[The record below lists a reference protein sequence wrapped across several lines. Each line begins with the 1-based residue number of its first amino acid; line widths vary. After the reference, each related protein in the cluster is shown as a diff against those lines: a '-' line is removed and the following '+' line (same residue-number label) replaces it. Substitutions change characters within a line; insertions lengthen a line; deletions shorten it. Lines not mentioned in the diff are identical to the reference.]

1 MARKFEGT
9 PILSAALPTQLITPQ
24 NVGSLVADSAG
35 NYVGVANYRAD
46 FKQLWL
52 LG

>member
-1 MARKFEGT
+1 
-9 PILSAALPTQLITPQ
+9 
-24 NVGSLVADSAG
+24 VVDSAG